1 VVRARYKD
9 VVDRFAADIRAGK
22 IPPGT
27 RLPTHRELAARDGL
41 ALVTATRVYTEL
53 AAMGLV
59 SGEAGRGTFVR
70 ESSLRRRD
78 DVDLRAFAEDVVDLN
93 FNYPSLPEQ
102 ADLLRNA
109 LRGLASSGDL
119 EALLRYQSHGGRI
132 HERASVALHL
142 EQRGLTALA
151 DQVLIVSGAQ
161 HGLAVAALAMLQPG
175 DVIAVDALTYP
186 GFKVLGQAQHLE
198 LVPIPAGTDGPD
210 LEALAQLCVTRRIRA
225 VYTMPTL
232 HNPLGWVT
240 SEQSRHQL
248 VAIARA
254 HGLLIIEDA
263 AYAYLPE
270 HPPPPLASLAPE
282 STIYVSGLSKNVATG
297 LRFGFVLA
305 PTQFIDTL
313 VRAIRATA
321 WNTPALITAI
331 ATRWLNDGTV
341 ARLEA
346 EKRADARHR
355 QTVAREV
362 LDGLELI
369 GHPSSYFLWLPLP
382 GEARADLVAVALRRA
397 NISVST
403 AEPFATTKNPP
414 HAIRLAL
421 GSVDTDVLAESLDT
435 VKRVIESHTY

>member
-1 VVRARYKD
+1 
-9 VVDRFAADIRAGK
+9 
-22 IPPGT
+22 
-27 RLPTHRELAARDGL
+27 
-41 ALVTATRVYTEL
+41 
-53 AAMGLV
+53 
-59 SGEAGRGTFVR
+59 
-70 ESSLRRRD
+70 
-78 DVDLRAFAEDVVDLN
+78 VDLN

-119 EALLRYQSHGGRI
+119 EALLRYQSHGGRL

-142 EQRGLTALA
+142 ERRGLTVPA

-161 HGLAVAALAMLQPG
+161 HGLAVAAMAMLQPG

-186 GFKVLGQAQHLE
+186 GFKVLAQVHRLE
-198 LVPIPAGTDGPD
+198 LVPLPAATEGPD
-210 LEALAQLCVTRRIRA
+210 LDALAQLCVTRRVRA

-240 SEQSRHQL
+240 PEQSRQRL
-248 VAIARA
+248 AAIARE

-263 AYAYLPE
+263 AYAFLVE
-270 HPPPPLASLAPE
+270 QPPTPLAALAPE